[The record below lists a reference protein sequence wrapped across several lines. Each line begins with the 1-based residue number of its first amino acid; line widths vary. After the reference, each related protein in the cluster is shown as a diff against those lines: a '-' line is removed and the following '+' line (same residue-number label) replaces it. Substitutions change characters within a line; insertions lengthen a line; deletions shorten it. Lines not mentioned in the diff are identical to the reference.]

1 VPRNKDELYRRG
13 AFSLRWDKKR
23 DGTLRSPFLAIF
35 WYDAKRRRERS
46 TSTGTS
52 DLEAA
57 QLKLDALYLK
67 ETKGEMVCPTCGQ
80 HRANAAGAMFLA
92 DAIANYLATE
102 VEKKASASAIR
113 ARLAHVVSYLTT
125 LPRDVRCD
133 DVDDRWVEE
142 FRRWAARQPIIT
154 PTGRHKERAPSTIEN
169 SVLQLA
175 AVINHTLDRKRTGK
189 EAQFRPIAMKEVNRT
204 PGHRS
209 DVAEIAKMFQYAI
222 EPTRKKRRI
231 PLHRFL
237 VISVATL
244 ARPDAAHDV
253 STAAERDQW
262 NSKFRVLNLN
272 PKGRWQTKKFRPV
285 VPVARQVV
293 PWLNATKGYF
303 VAASSVRSAW
313 DNMATEIG
321 LPRDGESGMKLIR
334 RSMAKLLR
342 DRLPKADWV
351 DVELFLGHS
360 KFDSVS
366 DIYAPFDPS
375 YCAAARREI
384 EAIIDEIEA
393 LVPGAFTGIAPDE
406 EKGDV
411 KGVTSKSLLEKGKN
425 GGRGKD

>member
-1 VPRNKDELYRRG
+1 MMSAQVKVDYEALEDVQLAQLLAARDANAVRLVTTRNNQRLFRTAWSILKHRAEAEDAVQSAYLK
-13 AFSLRWDKKR
+13 AFAAIESFEGRSSLSTWLTRIVMNEALGR
-23 DGTLRSPFLAIF
+23 QRS
-35 WYDAKRRRERS
+35 AKRRRAQMD
-46 TSTGTS
+46 GTS
-52 DLEAA
+52 VTV
-57 QLKLDALYLK
+57 LDDY
-67 ETKGEMVCPTCGQ
+67 
-80 HRANAAGAMFLA
+80 
-92 DAIANYLATE
+92 
-102 VEKKASASAIR
+102 
-113 ARLAHVVSYLTT
+113 
-125 LPRDVRCD
+125 
-133 DVDDRWVEE
+133 
-142 FRRWAARQPIIT
+142 
-154 PTGRHKERAPSTIEN
+154 
-169 SVLQLA
+169 
-175 AVINHTLDRKRTGK
+175 
-189 EAQFRPIAMKEVNRT
+189 
-204 PGHRS
+204 
-209 DVAEIAKMFQYAI
+209 
-222 EPTRKKRRI
+222 
-231 PLHRFL
+231 
-237 VISVATL
+237 
-244 ARPDAAHDV
+244 
-253 STAAERDQW
+253 QW

-293 PWLNATKGYF
+293 PWLDATKGYF

-411 KGVTSKSLLEKGKN
+411 KGVTSKSLFEKGKN